1 MNFVISAI
9 LWQFQVPIF
18 PSFFTQNK
26 WKSYKTEFKLL
37 IMSSKN
43 FMLIGWKLA
52 ILLSSEIIRIKLN
65 VHNNNY
71 SFSAFHRFVQH
82 FALPTDK
89 LDKILMAWQENNILA
104 STETQGYILNSTF
117 QLLFQL
123 NKSSQVAPIAKCSFQ
138 YHYITSWEMLNNK
151 KRWYNWP
158 KPKNWVWLTASK
170 SVELVLITPKS
181 GDISIN
187 FDRTNSGRLLVFTVN
202 RHVDVIVTSLL

>member
-89 LDKILMAWQENNILA
+89 LDKILMAWQAKLHISINWNTRIYFEFDFSDHYSN
-104 STETQGYILNSTF
+104 Y
-117 QLLFQL
+117 
-123 NKSSQVAPIAKCSFQ
+123 KSSQVAPIAKCPYQ

-181 GDISIN
+181 GDININ